1 MTLYEIAKLIHIL
14 GTVLLFG
21 TGMGTAFFLLMAY
34 RSRDLDAIRVT
45 ARHVVIADW
54 LFTAPAVV
62 VQPISG
68 VVLMLLLGYRY
79 DTVWFAAVVILF
91 AFTGA
96 CWIPVV
102 FIQYRLRDLAI
113 SATSF
118 EALPQEF
125 HTLMRRWIVL
135 GVPAFSAVLLI
146 VVLMV
151 THFGVATSLGGRAEV
166 LMPGTHRLLRDQ
178 VERPRDKA
186 ILRDFYFVV
195 RAVGHRHEGGAAI
208 ERIDPRQV
216 MVIALKQRPH
226 IDLLRGIQ
234 RVHGA
239 GRAALA
245 VDVGIAA
252 ADALQPVGGVEAQHI
267 GRAAPLE
274 NARVDLPIVAAQR
287 VALGGA

>member
-1 MTLYEIAKLIHIL
+1 MTLYEFAKLVHIL

-79 DTVWFAAVVILF
+79 DTVWFAAVVVLF
-91 AFTGA
+91 ALTGA

-102 FIQYRLRDLAI
+102 FIQYRLRALAI
-113 SATSF
+113 SASRF
-118 EALPQEF
+118 KALPQEF
-125 HTLMRRWIVL
+125 HGLMRRWVVL

-151 THFGVATSLGGRAEV
+151 TRAGVAKSLGS
-166 LMPGTHRLLRDQ
+166 
-178 VERPRDKA
+178 
-186 ILRDFYFVV
+186 
-195 RAVGHRHEGGAAI
+195 
-208 ERIDPRQV
+208 
-216 MVIALKQRPH
+216 
-226 IDLLRGIQ
+226 
-234 RVHGA
+234 
-239 GRAALA
+239 
-245 VDVGIAA
+245 
-252 ADALQPVGGVEAQHI
+252 
-267 GRAAPLE
+267 
-274 NARVDLPIVAAQR
+274 
-287 VALGGA
+287 

>member
-1 MTLYEIAKLIHIL
+1 VTLYEIAKLIHIL

-62 VQPISG
+62 VQPITG

-79 DTVWFAAVVILF
+79 DTVWFAAVVVLF
-91 AFTGA
+91 ALTGA

-125 HTLMRRWIVL
+125 HSLMRRWIVL
-135 GVPAFSAVLLI
+135 GVPAFSSVLLI

-151 THFGVATSLGGRAEV
+151 THAGAATSLGG
-166 LMPGTHRLLRDQ
+166 
-178 VERPRDKA
+178 
-186 ILRDFYFVV
+186 
-195 RAVGHRHEGGAAI
+195 
-208 ERIDPRQV
+208 
-216 MVIALKQRPH
+216 
-226 IDLLRGIQ
+226 
-234 RVHGA
+234 
-239 GRAALA
+239 
-245 VDVGIAA
+245 
-252 ADALQPVGGVEAQHI
+252 
-267 GRAAPLE
+267 
-274 NARVDLPIVAAQR
+274 
-287 VALGGA
+287 

>member
-1 MTLYEIAKLIHIL
+1 MTAYEIAKLIHIL

-54 LFTAPAVV
+54 LFTTPAVV
-62 VQPISG
+62 VQPITG

-79 DTVWFAAVVILF
+79 DTAWFAAVVVLF
-91 AFTGA
+91 TLTGA

-102 FIQYRLRDLAI
+102 FIQHRLRDLAI

-118 EALPQEF
+118 DALPQEF
-125 HTLMRRWIVL
+125 HRLMRRWIVL

-151 THFGVATSLGGRAEV
+151 THAGVATSLSRANALV
-166 LMPGTHRLLRDQ
+166 PDTHRLPRDE
-178 VERPRDKA
+178 VERPRDQA
-186 ILRDFYFVV
+186 ALRDFDFVA
-195 RAVGHRHEGGAAI
+195 RAVGHRHEGGAAK
-208 ERIDPRQV
+208 ERIYPRQV
-216 MVIALKQRPH
+216 TVIMLKQRP
-226 IDLLRGIQ
+226 DVDPLR
-234 RVHGA
+234 RVQCVYGA
-239 GRAALA
+239 NRVALA

-252 ADALQPVGGVEAQHI
+252 ADALQPVRGVEAQHV
-267 GRAAPLE
+267 GRAVPLE
-274 NARVDLPIVAAQR
+274 NPGVHLPIVSAKR
-287 VALGGA
+287 VALGNA

>member
-54 LFTAPAVV
+54 LFTTPAVV

-79 DTVWFAAVVILF
+79 DTVWFAAVVVLL
-91 AFTGA
+91 ALTGA

-113 SATSF
+113 AATSF
-118 EALPQEF
+118 DTLPQEF
-125 HTLMRRWIVL
+125 HRLMRRWIVL

-151 THFGVATSLGGRAEV
+151 TRAGVATSLGS
-166 LMPGTHRLLRDQ
+166 
-178 VERPRDKA
+178 
-186 ILRDFYFVV
+186 
-195 RAVGHRHEGGAAI
+195 
-208 ERIDPRQV
+208 
-216 MVIALKQRPH
+216 
-226 IDLLRGIQ
+226 
-234 RVHGA
+234 
-239 GRAALA
+239 
-245 VDVGIAA
+245 
-252 ADALQPVGGVEAQHI
+252 
-267 GRAAPLE
+267 
-274 NARVDLPIVAAQR
+274 
-287 VALGGA
+287 

>member
-54 LFTAPAVV
+54 LFTTPAVV
-62 VQPISG
+62 VQPITG
-68 VVLMLLLGYRY
+68 VVLMLLLGYRF
-79 DTVWFAAVVILF
+79 DTVWFAAVVVLF
-91 AFTGA
+91 ALTGA

-113 SATSF
+113 AATSF

-125 HTLMRRWIVL
+125 HRLMRRWIVL

-151 THFGVATSLGGRAEV
+151 THAGVATSLG
-166 LMPGTHRLLRDQ
+166 PS
-178 VERPRDKA
+178 
-186 ILRDFYFVV
+186 
-195 RAVGHRHEGGAAI
+195 
-208 ERIDPRQV
+208 
-216 MVIALKQRPH
+216 
-226 IDLLRGIQ
+226 
-234 RVHGA
+234 
-239 GRAALA
+239 
-245 VDVGIAA
+245 
-252 ADALQPVGGVEAQHI
+252 
-267 GRAAPLE
+267 
-274 NARVDLPIVAAQR
+274 
-287 VALGGA
+287 